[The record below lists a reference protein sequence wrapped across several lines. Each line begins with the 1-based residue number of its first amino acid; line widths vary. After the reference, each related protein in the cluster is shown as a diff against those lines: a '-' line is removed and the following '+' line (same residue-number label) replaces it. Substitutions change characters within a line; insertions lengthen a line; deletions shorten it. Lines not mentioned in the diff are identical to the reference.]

1 MTAFLQDL
9 RAGRFAHIPL
19 ASAVMPALLGLLA
32 PVVLVLSLA
41 GPSFAIR
48 LLLALVVM
56 IGWQFVFARV
66 RGIGIGLDGI
76 VTATLI
82 ALLVPVDAPL
92 WQLALGISFG
102 VVIAE

>member
-19 ASAVMPALLGLLA
+19 ASAVMPALLGLIA
-32 PVVLVLSLA
+32 PVALILSFA
-41 GPSFAIR
+41 GSAFAIR
-48 LLLALVVM
+48 LLLALVVTV
-56 IGWQFVFARV
+56 GWQFVFARV

-76 VTATLI
+76 ITATLI

-102 VVIAE
+102 AVS